1 MQFKKYV
8 QKTVSYEKQ
17 MQIAENKT
25 KVEMTLDPMRSYLQ
39 GVNIF
44 NVETDSLYK
53 QISSVVDLSSRSN

>member
-44 NVETDSLYK
+44 NVETDSL
-53 QISSVVDLSSRSN
+53 